1 MRFTALSTLHLT
13 VLLRSKRL
21 AKLPDKGI
29 RIRAC
34 HDLLEK
40 AMQARNEMNTA
51 AKLFSELNIAD
62 KGKPALANMEWH
74 GKYNGNFNNESAALD
89 SDDDPDDPI
98 KLLAQSRD
106 TKKVLIVEIQ
116 PTLITANDIAE
127 VKSFAEDKV
136 NGSGFSD
143 VHTEIEPQP
152 LEPHALNM
160 CDIEKRHDKN
170 KVKFLPH
177 KTTVSNVHSVDKEKA
192 RKHGKHWEITAATP
206 PMMRNSEVK
215 VLTLMESMAVQQQ
228 QKDALKVSLDF
239 KFLEQIGL
247 TSRLT

>member
-1 MRFTALSTLHLT
+1 MAQ
-13 VLLRSKRL
+13 
-21 AKLPDKGI
+21 LPDKGI
-29 RIRAC
+29 RIQAC

-74 GKYNGNFNNESAALD
+74 GKYNGNFNNENAALD
-89 SDDDPDDPI
+89 SDDDPDEIDPI

-106 TKKVLIVEIQ
+106 TTKKVLIVEVE
-116 PTLITANDIAE
+116 PTLITANDLAE
-127 VKSFAEDKV
+127 VKSFAENKV
-136 NGSGFSD
+136 NGPVSSSA
-143 VHTEIEPQP
+143 VHTEAEPHP

-177 KTTVSNVHSVDKEKA
+177 KTTVSNVHSIEKEKA

-228 QKDALKVSLDF
+228 QKEALKVSVVNVLF
-239 KFLEQIGL
+239 EIKLG
-247 TSRLT
+247 

>member
-1 MRFTALSTLHLT
+1 
-13 VLLRSKRL
+13 
-21 AKLPDKGI
+21 
-29 RIRAC
+29 
-34 HDLLEK
+34 
-40 AMQARNEMNTA
+40 MQARNEMNTA

-74 GKYNGNFNNESAALD
+74 GKYNGNFNNENAALD
-89 SDDDPDDPI
+89 SDDDPDEVDPI

-106 TKKVLIVEIQ
+106 TTKKVLIVEVE
-116 PTLITANDIAE
+116 PTLITANDLAE
-127 VKSFAEDKV
+127 VKSFAENKV
-136 NGSGFSD
+136 NGPVSSSA
-143 VHTEIEPQP
+143 VHTEAEPHP

-177 KTTVSNVHSVDKEKA
+177 KTTVSNVHSIEKEKA

-228 QKDALKVSLDF
+228 QKEALKVSVVNVLF
-239 KFLEQIGL
+239 EIKLG
-247 TSRLT
+247 

>member
-1 MRFTALSTLHLT
+1 
-13 VLLRSKRL
+13 
-21 AKLPDKGI
+21 
-29 RIRAC
+29 
-34 HDLLEK
+34 
-40 AMQARNEMNTA
+40 MQDRNEMNTA

-74 GKYNGNFNNESAALD
+74 GKYNGNLNNEVAPLD
-89 SDDDPDDPI
+89 SDDDPDEVDPI

-106 TKKVLIVEIQ
+106 TKKVLIVEIE
-116 PTLITANDIAE
+116 PTLITANDLAD
-127 VKSFAEDKV
+127 VKSFAEDKAK
-136 NGSGFSD
+136 GSISTSD
-143 VHTEIEPQP
+143 VNTEAERQP

-177 KTTVSNVHSVDKEKA
+177 KTTVSNVHSVEREKA

-228 QKDALKVSLDF
+228 QKEALKVSAVWIEL
-239 KFLEQIGL
+239 KCL
-247 TSRLT
+247 S